1 MPGKGI
7 ESLIKSIKEDTQAA
21 LNIEIESAHR
31 EGEAL
36 YQEMMDEAK
45 QRSERAKQNQEEEVR
60 QTFNREVKQSTLQAQ
75 IDIDTY
81 KHELVNRVLND
92 ALNRLQNMKEE
103 DFVNTLDLVLSRENG
118 MQEKPRISVDS
129 KFYPTVLKSHGTEYQ
144 VLEDETMTPGFV
156 LKFEDFDVDCEFT
169 RLFQYNHDDLVKMV
183 LVNLFG
189 DAS

>member
-7 ESLIKSIKEDTQAA
+7 ESLVKSIKEDTQAA

-60 QTFNREVKQSTLQAQ
+60 QTFNREVKQSNLQAQ

>member
-7 ESLIKSIKEDTQAA
+7 ESLVKSIKEDTQAA

-60 QTFNREVKQSTLQAQ
+60 QTFNREVKQSNLQAQ

-103 DFVNTLDLVLSRENG
+103 DFINTLDLVLSRENG

-183 LVNLFG
+183 LVSLFG

>member
-1 MPGKGI
+1 MPAKGI

-92 ALNRLQNMKEE
+92 ALNRLQNMDEK
-103 DFVNTLDLVLSRENG
+103 DFVSTLDLVLSRENG
-118 MQEKPRISVDS
+118 KHDKPRISVDS

-144 VLEDETMTPGFV
+144 VLEDENMTPGFV
-156 LKFEDFDVDCEFT
+156 LKFKDFDVDCEFT
-169 RLFQYNHDDLVKMV
+169 RLFQYNHDELVKKV